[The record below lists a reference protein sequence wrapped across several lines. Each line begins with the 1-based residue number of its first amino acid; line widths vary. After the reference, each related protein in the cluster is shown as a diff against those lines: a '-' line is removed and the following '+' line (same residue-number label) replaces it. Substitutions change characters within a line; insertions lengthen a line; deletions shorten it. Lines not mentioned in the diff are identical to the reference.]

1 MWIRQTTIW
10 LQISSLNFSIGSIC
24 KTNRSSSIKDQHK
37 IQSGC
42 CKCNN
47 AVLLCKMLDNVL
59 WTDVFLALLL
69 PLLALCEEKKKSVG
83 KISERIL
90 KKKKKKK
97 LLSNPKES
105 LRCSGKE
112 RRDDCWL
119 KPEGGISQL
128 DRSKA
133 AVKRLEMTH
142 ACRGELV
149 LHLLE
154 V

>member
-59 WTDVFLALLL
+59 WTDVFFSPVASPSC
-69 PLLALCEEKKKSVG
+69 PLWRKKNQWG
-83 KISERIL
+83 KYDLRGS
-90 KKKKKKK
+90 KKKKKI
-97 LLSNPKES
+97 SCQNPKES